1 MKNNTIKLTCKL
13 LLFGLLILSNNNLFS
28 QSSIKQSPTS
38 QNNIQEQE
46 PFIYRYTCIVIK
58 NTTNISVNEIM
69 EIISKEPYI
78 EKVQLIE
85 NKIVFKITH
94 FKHQLTFQLIEDNL
108 IKKGVYIEKIG
119 VESEKIISNERK

>member
-46 PFIYRYTCIVIK
+46 PFIYRYTCIVLK

-85 NKIVFKITH
+85 NKIVFKITN

>member
-38 QNNIQEQE
+38 QNNVQEQE
-46 PFIYRYTCIVIK
+46 PFIYRYTCIVLK

-85 NKIVFKITH
+85 NKIVFKITN

>member
-46 PFIYRYTCIVIK
+46 PFIYRYTCIVLK
-58 NTTNISVNEIM
+58 NTTNISENEIM

-85 NKIVFKITH
+85 NKIVFKITN

>member
-58 NTTNISVNEIM
+58 NTTNISVTEIM

>member
-28 QSSIKQSPTS
+28 QSSNKKSATS
-38 QNNIQEQE
+38 QNNKQE

-58 NTTNISVNEIM
+58 NTTNIPVNEIM
-69 EIISKEPYI
+69 EIISKEPHI
-78 EKVQLIE
+78 EKVELIE

-94 FKHQLTFQLIEDNL
+94 FKHQLTFQQIEDNL